1 MFIAAFPFQP
11 QVSLTKIEL
20 FHVMKK
26 FRFLFAFAVLT
37 LAAFNTSF
45 AQIAS
50 QWSGKSVAYLGDS
63 MTDPRNSSANVKYW
77 NVLEDEMGIKPYVF
91 ARSGYEWKRLLS
103 KAEEMRDSVGDK
115 INAVIIWCGTND
127 FNHNVPLGEFF
138 SERMDSVNHNGK
150 MKLRK
155 HRSLEMNDST
165 FAGNINRVM
174 SYLKENFPDRQVI
187 IMTPIHRGYA
197 NFSEKNV
204 QPDENYAND
213 LGLYIEDYVHMLRQA
228 ADVWAV
234 PLIDMYSLSGI
245 YPNFDSNIRYISK
258 KDTDRLHPNNEGHR
272 RIARTMQAQLMALP
286 VDFN

>member
-1 MFIAAFPFQP
+1 MKNFLSTLLFC
-11 QVSLTKIEL
+11 SLVFST
-20 FHVMKK
+20 
-26 FRFLFAFAVLT
+26 
-37 LAAFNTSF
+37 FNCSR
-45 AQIAS
+45 AQTPS
-50 QWSGKSVAYLGDS
+50 QWAGKNVAYLGDS
-63 MTDPRNSSANVKYW
+63 MTDPNNSSANVKYW
-77 NVLEDEMGIKPYVF
+77 NVLEEEMGMKPFVF

-103 KAEEMRDSVGDK
+103 KAQEMHDSVGDK
-115 INAVIIWCGTND
+115 IDAIIIWCGTND

-138 SERMDSVNHNGK
+138 YEQMDSVNHNGV
-150 MKLRK
+150 MKLRR
-155 HRSLEMNDST
+155 HRALEMNDST
-165 FAGNINRVM
+165 FAGTINQVM

-213 LGLYIEDYVHMLRQA
+213 LGLFIEDYVQMLRQA

-245 YPNFDSNIRYISK
+245 YPNYDSNIRYISK

-286 VDFN
+286 ADFD

>member
-1 MFIAAFPFQP
+1 
-11 QVSLTKIEL
+11 
-20 FHVMKK
+20 MKK
-26 FRFLFAFAVLT
+26 IFISLLLSAVT
-37 LAAFNTSF
+37 LLNCHYAH
-45 AQIAS
+45 AQVPS
-50 QWSGKSVAYLGDS
+50 QWSGKNVAYLGDS

-91 ARSGYEWKRLLS
+91 ARSGFEWKRLLS
-103 KAEEMRDSVGDK
+103 KAQEMRDSVGDQ
-115 INAVIIWCGTND
+115 IDAVIIWCGTND
-127 FNHNVPLGEFF
+127 FNHNVPLGHFF
-138 SERMDSVNHNGK
+138 SEKLDSVNHNGK
-150 MKLRK
+150 MKLRR

-174 SYLKENFPDRQVI
+174 SFLKENFPDRQVI

-204 QPDENYAND
+204 QPDENYSND

-272 RIARTMQAQLMALP
+272 RIARTMQTQLMALP
-286 VDFN
+286 VDFK